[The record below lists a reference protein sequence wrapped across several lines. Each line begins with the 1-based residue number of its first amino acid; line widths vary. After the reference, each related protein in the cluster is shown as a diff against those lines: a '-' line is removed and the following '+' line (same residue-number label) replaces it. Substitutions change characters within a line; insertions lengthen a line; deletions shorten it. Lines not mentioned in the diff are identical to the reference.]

1 MTEGTIIKW
10 HKKEG
15 IILFSNNISKVVSKR
30 IWKIYSKGDKIASG
44 DILFEVQT
52 DKAVVPF
59 EMEEE
64 GIMAKII
71 VNNKLNFR
79 EGLNDG
85 IRIGLIFQILS
96 KNNFELENFIW
107 VYL

>member
-1 MTEGTIIKW
+1 
-10 HKKEG
+10 
-15 IILFSNNISKVVSKR
+15 
-30 IWKIYSKGDKIASG
+30 
-44 DILFEVQT
+44 VQT

>member
-1 MTEGTIIKW
+1 M
-10 HKKEG
+10 
-15 IILFSNNISKVVSKR
+15 N
-30 IWKIYSKGDKIASG
+30 IYSKGDKIASG

-71 VNNKLNFR
+71 VNNKFYFR
-79 EGLNDG
+79 GGLNG
-85 IRIGLIFQILS
+85 RTCIELIL
-96 KNNFELENFIW
+96 
-107 VYL
+107 